1 MDLKCYGTPLLH
13 LVLGIS
19 ALPEGQDFGT
29 KAFFHL
35 LPLVDVSMK
44 VSHAFPSFIAVI
56 FGFMRDI
63 LQRLL

>member
-44 VSHAFPSFIAVI
+44 VSYRCNA
-56 FGFMRDI
+56 
-63 LQRLL
+63 